1 MPRHNNNCFDTI
13 RHFAALLVLFSHHY
27 VLSGFSEPHIPKL
40 ESFGGVGVIIFFSIS
55 GYLIAQSAMRSKSFI
70 DFMEKRCRRIF
81 PALLPY
87 SILLYFVLSAWLYK
101 GSYLEY
107 ITSHGVKS
115 FISTITLRGD
125 ETSNLA
131 QGFIVKGSMNGSLW
145 TLPLEFACYLISS
158 IVIIFNKRK
167 EVFFILFISFMFLSI
182 LYIIDNPHRAIF
194 AVPLDHFSIRAMCFF
209 LGASLSMS
217 ADAWNHTKV
226 KLTIMIA
233 LLLYTLSTFG
243 TIIDYRISAYL
254 LITITTIFIGVSF
267 KDRLVKGKFDFS
279 YGIYIYAF
287 PVQQMVIN
295 KMTLGFYEGMA
306 VSMVITTG
314 IAAISWNL
322 VEKRFLRNKKI

>member
-1 MPRHNNNCFDTI
+1 
-13 RHFAALLVLFSHHY
+13 
-27 VLSGFSEPHIPKL
+27 
-40 ESFGGVGVIIFFSIS
+40 
-55 GYLIAQSAMRSKSFI
+55 
-70 DFMEKRCRRIF
+70 
-81 PALLPY
+81 
-87 SILLYFVLSAWLYK
+87 
-101 GSYLEY
+101 
-107 ITSHGVKS
+107 
-115 FISTITLRGD
+115 
-125 ETSNLA
+125 
-131 QGFIVKGSMNGSLW
+131 
-145 TLPLEFACYLISS
+145 
-158 IVIIFNKRK
+158 
-167 EVFFILFISFMFLSI
+167 
-182 LYIIDNPHRAIF
+182 
-194 AVPLDHFSIRAMCFF
+194 
-209 LGASLSMS
+209 MS

-287 PVQQMVIN
+287 PVQQIVIN

>member
-1 MPRHNNNCFDTI
+1 
-13 RHFAALLVLFSHHY
+13 
-27 VLSGFSEPHIPKL
+27 
-40 ESFGGVGVIIFFSIS
+40 
-55 GYLIAQSAMRSKSFI
+55 
-70 DFMEKRCRRIF
+70 
-81 PALLPY
+81 
-87 SILLYFVLSAWLYK
+87 
-101 GSYLEY
+101 
-107 ITSHGVKS
+107 
-115 FISTITLRGD
+115 
-125 ETSNLA
+125 
-131 QGFIVKGSMNGSLW
+131 MNGSLW

-233 LLLYTLSTFG
+233 LLL
-243 TIIDYRISAYL
+243 
-254 LITITTIFIGVSF
+254 
-267 KDRLVKGKFDFS
+267 GKFDFS

-287 PVQQMVIN
+287 PVQQIVIN